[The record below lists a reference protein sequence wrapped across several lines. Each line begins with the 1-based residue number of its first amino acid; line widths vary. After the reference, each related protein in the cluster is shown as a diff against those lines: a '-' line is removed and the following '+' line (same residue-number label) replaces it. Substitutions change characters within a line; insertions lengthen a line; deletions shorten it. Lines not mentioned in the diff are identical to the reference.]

1 VPHLDFHINDYEL
14 LTSVYGV
21 RIDGIIGHSFLKQF
35 IVKVNYDKNMMEVWS
50 QGQVKYPKRGY
61 LLKPSLSLIP
71 VLDASLVDG
80 TACTS
85 RFYFDT
91 GAGLC
96 LLMSEEFEQDS
107 SILIKGKKI
116 MNTQAEGLGGK
127 KQMKL
132 TTVKELKIGQ
142 YRFKNVP
149 THIFKDDYKV
159 TSYPQLGGLIGND
172 VLRKFNLVINY
183 REKEI
188 HMRPNSHF
196 KERFDYSYSGLGIYY
211 VDGNIVIED
220 VLEDSPGEKAG
231 LKSGDVIIS
240 IDNAFNAGIQVY
252 KDMLQQVG
260 ARLKILVMRDGEA
273 KLLSIKIKSF
283 LEQ

>member
-1 VPHLDFHINDYEL
+1 
-14 LTSVYGV
+14 
-21 RIDGIIGHSFLKQF
+21 
-35 IVKVNYDKNMMEVWS
+35 
-50 QGQVKYPKRGY
+50 
-61 LLKPSLSLIP
+61 
-71 VLDASLVDG
+71 
-80 TACTS
+80 
-85 RFYFDT
+85 
-91 GAGLC
+91 
-96 LLMSEEFEQDS
+96 
-107 SILIKGKKI
+107 
-116 MNTQAEGLGGK
+116 
-127 KQMKL
+127 
-132 TTVKELKIGQ
+132 
-142 YRFKNVP
+142 
-149 THIFKDDYKV
+149 
-159 TSYPQLGGLIGND
+159 
-172 VLRKFNLVINY
+172 
-183 REKEI
+183 
-188 HMRPNSHF
+188 MRPNSHF